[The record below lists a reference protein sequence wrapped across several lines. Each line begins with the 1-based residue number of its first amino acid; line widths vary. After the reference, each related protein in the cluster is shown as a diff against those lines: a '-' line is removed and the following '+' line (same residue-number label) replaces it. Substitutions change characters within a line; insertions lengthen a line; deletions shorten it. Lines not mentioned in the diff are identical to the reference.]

1 MLCMLR
7 QASKVMIA
15 VRREFA
21 CEVLTAQLFKT
32 PTIAGLASA
41 LQHVST
47 DAEEEVNIV
56 PRASFSAQERATGV
70 PCSANQEQMLVLHS
84 MQPDSSAYNMADV
97 TRLRGKL
104 SVPTLEGAL
113 AFLARRHETLR
124 THFVEHNSQVL
135 QAVYP
140 TSDPRAA
147 PVLQRRSLPAG
158 DVEEALTALVEELF
172 EQPFQLVGAGVPMR
186 IVLIAV
192 GQDDHVL
199 LVGNHHILR

>member
-1 MLCMLR
+1 
-7 QASKVMIA
+7 MIA

-32 PTIAGLASA
+32 PTIAGLAAA
-41 LQHVST
+41 LQHACT
-47 DAEEEVNIV
+47 DAEEVASIV
-56 PRASFSAQERATGV
+56 PRASLSAQERAVGV

-84 MQPDSSAYNMADV
+84 MQPDSSAYNMANA

-104 SVPTLEGAL
+104 NVTTLECAL

-124 THFVEHNSQVL
+124 THFVERDSQVL

-147 PVLQRRSLPAG
+147 PMVQRQSLPSDGAE
-158 DVEEALTALVEELF
+158 DVLTAMVEELAG
-172 EQPFQLVGAGVPMR
+172 QPFQLIGAGVPMR

-199 LVGNHHILR
+199 FVGNHHILR